1 MFRRY
6 SVTLSEGAY
15 RRIQRYA
22 LSMGASVDQAA
33 DYVVGEWM
41 TSTGDQVVEAQET
54 RERTLAGKMR
64 LQVVYRKTGIRE

>member
-1 MFRRY
+1 MFRRF

-22 LSMGASVDQAA
+22 LSVGASVDQAA
-33 DYVVGEWM
+33 EYVVGEWM

-54 RERTLAGKMR
+54 REQTLAGKMR
-64 LQVVYRKTGIRE
+64 LQVVYKRNRD